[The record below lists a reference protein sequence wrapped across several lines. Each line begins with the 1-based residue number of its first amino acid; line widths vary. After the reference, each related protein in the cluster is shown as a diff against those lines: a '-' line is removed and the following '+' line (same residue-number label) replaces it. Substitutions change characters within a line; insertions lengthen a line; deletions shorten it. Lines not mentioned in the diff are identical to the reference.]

1 MWGVKYRGRRRAG
14 AISVRPRAMFAVMT
28 RKNRKIGLDV
38 RGVALDPADADPVVI
53 LEDRERRFTLP
64 VPVGPFEAGAIILE
78 LEGVKPPRPLT
89 HDLLADF
96 LRTHGF
102 RVESAELSTGEDGAL
117 KASLSYRKGLGRWRR
132 ELRPSDAIALAL
144 RLKAPL
150 RASASDLV
158 ERIGAG
164 EGTVA
169 ADPARADGLWWLE
182 APERQSEH
190 GRRVPG

>member
-1 MWGVKYRGRRRAG
+1 
-14 AISVRPRAMFAVMT
+14 MT

-96 LRTHGF
+96 FKRHGF
-102 RVESAELSTGEDGAL
+102 RVDSAELETGEDGSL
-117 KASLSYRKGLGRWRR
+117 RASLSYRKGLGRWRR

-150 RASASDLV
+150 RAAASDLV
-158 ERIGAG
+158 ERVEKG
-164 EGTVA
+164 ERAVA
-169 ADPARADGLWWLE
+169 VDPTRADGLWWLE
-182 APERQSEH
+182 APERHEHH
-190 GRRVPG
+190 GRRDQG